1 MGILHTTDLTV
12 PLIRDGEIVAGQP
25 TLDESREYLARQ
37 LVTLPWE
44 GLALSRDEPAL
55 AVRFVD
61 L

>member
-1 MGILHTTDLTV
+1 M
-12 PLIRDGEIVAGQP
+12 RDGEIVDDLP
-25 TLDESREYLARQ
+25 TLTQSRDHLAAQ

-55 AVRFVD
+55 TVRFVN